1 MAGGAS
7 RYLSV
12 LSTREINTMSRLGL
26 LAWFGV
32 CLPLALTGC
41 GVGAIGQ
48 AAVVDDKGADSVRSS
63 FDRPIAVGAAVR
75 PEIRYSLRGAGA
87 PAMHY
92 EVADESVLAAENG
105 TIRGKAAGLTSL
117 LLVSD
122 DGVVLDFFHLW
133 VKEPT
138 SLSLGQITTDAKL
151 VELGGRVD
159 LMRGE
164 TLRLSATL
172 RGEGQDLGGEAED
185 RWKMEGRAA
194 QILEEGR
201 SGRRRIVAVE
211 PGKSLLEVRILDQI
225 AKLEIHVIDAKEVVR

>member
-1 MAGGAS
+1 
-7 RYLSV
+7 
-12 LSTREINTMSRLGL
+12 MSRLGL

-32 CLPLALTGC
+32 WLPLSLTGC
-41 GVGAIGQ
+41 AFGAIGQ
-48 AAVVDDKGADSVRSS
+48 AAVVDDKGADSVRST
-63 FDRPIAVGAAVR
+63 FERPIAVGAAVR

-92 EVADESVLAAENG
+92 EVADESVLAADNG
-105 TIRGKAAGLTSL
+105 TIRGKAPGLTSL
-117 LLVSD
+117 LLVTD

-138 SLSLGQITTDAKL
+138 SVSLGQVMADDKL
-151 VELGGRVD
+151 VEVGGRID

-164 TLRLSATL
+164 TLRLAATL

-185 RWKMEGRAA
+185 RWKMEGKAA

-211 PGKSLLEVRILDQI
+211 PGKSSLEVRVLDRI
-225 AKLEIHVIDAKEVVR
+225 AKLEIHVVDAKEVAR

>member
-1 MAGGAS
+1 M
-7 RYLSV
+7 L
-12 LSTREINTMSRLGL
+12 RLGL

-32 CLPLALTGC
+32 CLPIALTGC

-92 EVADESVLAAENG
+92 EVADESVLAADDG
-105 TIRGKAAGLTSL
+105 TVRGKAPGLTSL

-138 SLSLGQITTDAKL
+138 SVSLGQVMADDKL
-151 VELGGRVD
+151 VELGGRID

-164 TLRLSATL
+164 TLHLAATL

-185 RWKMEGRAA
+185 RWKMEGKAA

-211 PGKSLLEVRILDQI
+211 PGKSSLEVRILDRI
-225 AKLEIHVIDAKEVVR
+225 AKLEIQVVDAKEVAR